1 MIDTHC
7 HLTSPKLADSYASVL
22 DRAEEAGVDG
32 MINVSTSSMDCV
44 EGLAVAK
51 KHPRIWCTSGIHPH
65 EAEAE
70 HDWNAI
76 RLVAEDDR
84 CVAWGELGLDWYYKD
99 PPRDAQFAL
108 LDRHLEV
115 IQSASGRQATM
126 PIVLHCREAYDDL
139 IAILR
144 TSGIAPERCIFHCF
158 TGDAATVDTVLEFGA
173 WVSFTGIVTFG
184 NAPEIQEA
192 AARVPLERML
202 VETDAPY
209 LSPEPVRS
217 MRPNEPCNV
226 VHTARFLAELR
237 GIEADDFIGCMDSNA
252 VRCFGLEDGG

>member
-1 MIDTHC
+1 MLDTHC
-7 HLTSPKLADSYASVL
+7 HLTSSKLAPMLQPVL
-22 DRAEEAGVDG
+22 ANAHDAGVHG
-32 MINVSTSSMDCV
+32 MITVSTSSSDCPA
-44 EGLAVAK
+44 GLEVARA
-51 KHPRIWCTSGIHPH
+51 HPNIWCTAGIHPH
-65 EAEAE
+65 EADQEP
-70 HDWNAI
+70 DWETI
-76 RLVAEDDR
+76 RRVADDDC

-139 IAILR
+139 IAILQ
-144 TSGIAPERCIFHCF
+144 TSGIDPGRCIFHCF

-173 WVSFTGIVTFG
+173 WVSFTGIVTFA

-192 AARVPLERML
+192 ATRVPLERML

-226 VHTARFLAELR
+226 IHTARFLAELR
-237 GIEADDFIGCMDSNA
+237 KMPADDFIDRMDANA
-252 VRCFGLEDGG
+252 VRCFGLEDGV